1 MPFGLRNYWKGHFL
15 RSLDGDL
22 FEAIVERAV
31 AQDAAA
37 EGFVLF
43 EGITGAGRTEPGGG
57 SAFAQRAAR
66 WNASA
71 LGVWEDPADDERAI
85 GWVRDVAAIM
95 EPASLTGGGY
105 VNYSPVDESADRVRA
120 AYGDERWDRLV
131 AVKRRYDP
139 ENRFRFNHNIP
150 PD

>member
-1 MPFGLRNYWKGHFL
+1 
-15 RSLDGDL
+15 
-22 FEAIVERAV
+22 
-31 AQDAAA
+31 
-37 EGFVLF
+37 
-43 EGITGAGRTEPGGG
+43 
-57 SAFAQRAAR
+57 
-66 WNASA
+66 
-71 LGVWEDPADDERAI
+71 
-85 GWVRDVAAIM
+85 
-95 EPASLTGGGY
+95 